1 MTSQVPDALD
11 AASQPNAPEDTSLT
25 AFSCIYFGY
34 ASNLSPVTMKQRC
47 PGALFVGL
55 GVLKGWKW
63 IINETGYANII
74 PGSEDDEVY
83 GSLCFLPRRD
93 EIALDESEGV
103 PWLYEKMNL
112 KVRRLLSPEEEK
124 EYGGVIPEVEAL
136 CYVDVQ
142 RLTEGKIEKEYVV
155 WVKKAIEDGNKCGMP
170 LSYAEKYINK
180 YLPAD
185 YNPNPN
191 IMMVRTMRFG
201 EQTAGLV
208 PRGFASWDRG

>member
-1 MTSQVPDALD
+1 MSEETRPDD
-11 AASQPNAPEDTSLT
+11 GAAKAQPVDDPSERP
-25 AFSCIYFGY
+25 FSCLYFGY

-47 PGALFVGL
+47 PGAFFVGL

-83 GSLCFLPRRD
+83 GSLCFLPHRD

-103 PWLYEKMNL
+103 PWLYEKVNL
-112 KVRRLLSPEEEK
+112 KVQRLLSAEELK
-124 EYGGVIPEVEAL
+124 EYGGIVPEVEAL
-136 CYVDVQ
+136 CYVDAQ
-142 RLTEGKIEKEYVV
+142 RKTEGKIEREYIV
-155 WVKKAIEDGNKCGMP
+155 WVNKAIQDAAKCGMP
-170 LSYAEKYINK
+170 QSYADKYITK
-180 YLPAD
+180 YIPTDWA
-185 YNPNPN
+185 PNPN

-201 EQTAGLV
+201 DKTAGLV